1 MNSWARL
8 KSAPKLLRNHN
19 PPKADAMNSPMLSCS
34 MVQINCFFTVC
45 CPNSFW
51 GIDSPD
57 ECMLNSAQFAL
68 VHCRKGKLNARTNTI
83 EISLTEEQQQSTTKL
98 LLCNEIILQQM
109 VVLGLNTEN
118 KPIYLG
124 NNPNVSRSLVEV
136 NPENVDRLVLFQ
148 IGTLN

>member
-1 MNSWARL
+1 
-8 KSAPKLLRNHN
+8 
-19 PPKADAMNSPMLSCS
+19 
-34 MVQINCFFTVC
+34 
-45 CPNSFW
+45 
-51 GIDSPD
+51 
-57 ECMLNSAQFAL
+57 MLNSAQFAL
-68 VHCRKGKLNARTNTI
+68 VHCREEGKLNARTNTI

-124 NNPNVSRSLVEV
+124 NNPNVSRSLVDV
-136 NPENVDRLVLFQ
+136 NPDNVDRLVLFQ